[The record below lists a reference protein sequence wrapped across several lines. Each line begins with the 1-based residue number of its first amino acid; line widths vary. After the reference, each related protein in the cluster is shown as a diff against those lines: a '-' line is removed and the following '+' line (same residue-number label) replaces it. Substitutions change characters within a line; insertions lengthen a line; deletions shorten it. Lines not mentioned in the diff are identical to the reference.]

1 MLKFA
6 QLPTLARLTG
16 LFVLTFLLAGCPE
29 VEPTS
34 NAGAAG
40 SFDSSVAAS
49 TTPSAAPIT
58 LAGVPPS
65 SVTVGN
71 SYAFQ
76 PTVSEGS
83 GTITFSIQGQ
93 PPWVSFDAST
103 GALSGTPSV
112 SDEGLSADIT
122 ISASNGSSTGS
133 VGPFTILVNP
143 ESVAAVPPSEPPVIS
158 GAPATSVQSGHAYS
172 FQPTASSASGK
183 TLAFSIVNCPSWAS
197 FSTATGALT
206 GTPSSAQAGTYS
218 NIMISVSDG
227 TTSVAL
233 AAFTITVQAPST
245 TAPTTSGTPAT
256 TAQAP
261 FTTAPTISGTPA
273 STVVAG
279 QAYTFQPTAAGAA
292 GATLTFSISN
302 KPAWASFNTV
312 TGALIGTPSSAQAGT
327 YSNITISVSNGTT
340 SVALAA
346 FTITVQGP
354 QVAPTISGTPATTVV
369 AGQAYTFQPTATGA
383 AGAMLSFS
391 SSNKPA
397 WANFNI
403 ATGALTGTPSSA
415 QVGTYSN
422 ISISVSDGTNS
433 AALPAFA
440 ITVTPT
446 VTGFATLQWAAPT
459 QNTNGSALTN
469 LAGYVIYWGTSTSAL
484 TQSITVTSASTTS
497 YVVSGLTSGTWYFAV
512 QAYDSLGNNSTLSN
526 IGSKTI

>member
-1 MLKFA
+1 MPKFA

-16 LFVLTFLLAGCPE
+16 LFVLTSLLAGCPQ

-34 NAGAAG
+34 NAASDN

-49 TTPSAAPIT
+49 TTPAATPIT

-65 SVTVGN
+65 SVTVGS
-71 SYAFQ
+71 SYVFQ

-93 PPWVSFDAST
+93 PPWASFDAST

-112 SDEGLSADIT
+112 GNEGLSADIT
-122 ISASNGSSTGS
+122 ISASNGSRTGS

-143 ESVAAVPPSEPPVIS
+143 ESVTAAPPSDPPVIS
-158 GAPATSVQSGHAYS
+158 GTPATSVLSGQEYS
-172 FQPTASSASGK
+172 FQPTASSASGD

-197 FSTATGALT
+197 FSTATGTLT

-218 NIMISVSDG
+218 NITISVSDG
-227 TTSVAL
+227 TSSVAL

-245 TAPTTSGTPAT
+245 TAPITSGTPAT
-256 TAQAP
+256 TVQAP
-261 FTTAPTISGTPA
+261 STTAPTIG
-273 STVVAG
+273 
-279 QAYTFQPTAAGAA
+279 
-292 GATLTFSISN
+292 
-302 KPAWASFNTV
+302 
-312 TGALIGTPSSAQAGT
+312 
-327 YSNITISVSNGTT
+327 
-340 SVALAA
+340 
-346 FTITVQGP
+346 
-354 QVAPTISGTPATTVV
+354 GTPATTVV

-433 AALPAFA
+433 AALPVFA

-469 LAGYVIYWGTSTSAL
+469 LAGYFIYWGTNTSAL
-484 TQSITVTSASTTS
+484 TQTITVSSASTTS
-497 YVVSGLTSGTWYFAV
+497 YVVSGLTAGTWYFAV
-512 QAYDSLGNNSTLSN
+512 QAYDSQGNKSTLSN

>member
-1 MLKFA
+1 MPKFA

-16 LFVLTFLLAGCPE
+16 LFVLTSLLAGCPQ

-34 NAGAAG
+34 NAASDN

-49 TTPSAAPIT
+49 TTPAATPIT

-65 SVTVGN
+65 SVTVGS
-71 SYAFQ
+71 SYVFQ

-93 PPWVSFDAST
+93 PPWASFDAST

-112 SDEGLSADIT
+112 GNEGLSADIT
-122 ISASNGSSTGS
+122 ISASNGSRTGS

-143 ESVAAVPPSEPPVIS
+143 ESVTAAPPSDPPVIS
-158 GAPATSVQSGHAYS
+158 GTPATSVQSGQAYS
-172 FQPTASSASGK
+172 FQPTASSASGD

-197 FSTATGALT
+197 FSTATGTLT

-218 NIMISVSDG
+218 NITISVSDG
-227 TTSVAL
+227 TSSVAL

-245 TAPTTSGTPAT
+245 TAPT
-256 TAQAP
+256 
-261 FTTAPTISGTPA
+261 
-273 STVVAG
+273 
-279 QAYTFQPTAAGAA
+279 
-292 GATLTFSISN
+292 
-302 KPAWASFNTV
+302 
-312 TGALIGTPSSAQAGT
+312 IG
-327 YSNITISVSNGTT
+327 
-340 SVALAA
+340 
-346 FTITVQGP
+346 
-354 QVAPTISGTPATTVV
+354 GTPATTVV

-433 AALPAFA
+433 AALPVFA

-469 LAGYVIYWGTSTSAL
+469 LAGYFIYWGTNTSAL
-484 TQSITVTSASTTS
+484 TQTITVSRASTTS
-497 YVVSGLTSGTWYFAV
+497 YVVSGLTAGTWYFAV
-512 QAYDSLGNNSTLSN
+512 QAYDSQGNKSTLSN

>member
-1 MLKFA
+1 MPKFA

-16 LFVLTFLLAGCPE
+16 LFVLTSLLAGCPE

-34 NAGAAG
+34 NAAAAG

-49 TTPSAAPIT
+49 TTPAATTPIT

-93 PPWVSFDAST
+93 PQWASFDAST

-143 ESVAAVPPSEPPVIS
+143 ESVAAAPPSEPPVIS
-158 GAPATSVQSGHAYS
+158 GTPATSVQSGQAYS

-183 TLAFSIVNCPSWAS
+183 ALAFSIVNSPSWAS

-218 NIMISVSDG
+218 NITISVSDG

-233 AAFTITVQAPST
+233 AAFTITVQALSITAPST
-245 TAPTTSGTPAT
+245 SSTPAT
-256 TAQAP
+256 
-261 FTTAPTISGTPA
+261 
-273 STVVAG
+273 TVVAG
-279 QAYTFQPTAAGAA
+279 QAYTFQPTAAGTA
-292 GATLTFSISN
+292 GATLTFSISS

-312 TGALIGTPSSAQAGT
+312 TGALTGTPSSAQAGS
-327 YSNITISVSNGTT
+327 YSSVTISVSNGTT

-346 FTITVQGP
+346 FTITVQAP

-484 TQSITVTSASTTS
+484 TQTITVTSASTTS